1 MIWAIYIYTYNIMW
15 YIYIYMYITS
25 VCIYIYIF
33 TFILVI
39 SVYVN
44 ISAHMGRVQYIQVS
58 LNRSMLE
65 SSSSGMPLPAN
76 PKFKGWHGLTND
88 TRRYSHQIT
97 SNQQIHA
104 NSQWFLSKC
113 VIIRHYHPPKKR
125 TNILNPSFFEH
136 IKHVYIYIYT
146 FIILNRK
153 KCDT

>member
-1 MIWAIYIYTYNIMW
+1 M
-15 YIYIYMYITS
+15 
-25 VCIYIYIF
+25 
-33 TFILVI
+33 I

-58 LNRSMLE
+58 LNKRIITGALLAHACLCAWHGAKPNCLVLVLSTDPRWKAPAQACP
-65 SSSSGMPLPAN
+65 SLPAN
-76 PKFKGWHGLTND
+76 PKFKGWHGLTNN

-104 NSQWFLSKC
+104 NSQWFHSKC

-125 TNILNPSFFEH
+125 TNILNSS
-136 IKHVYIYIYT
+136 ICLNISNMCIYIYS